1 MKRGECI
8 DMNKLVKFKGAEE
21 RQTVWIDPEKVEGV
35 IRIEPILS
43 SLHLPDSNKDIIV
56 IRTSKYSYGVS
67 EPIDDVLIKLGIEAS
82 PETLETK
89 ND

>member
-1 MKRGECI
+1 
-8 DMNKLVKFKGAEE
+8 MNKLVKFKGAEE

>member
-1 MKRGECI
+1 
-8 DMNKLVKFKGAEE
+8 MNKLVKFKGAEE
-21 RQTVWIDPEKVEGV
+21 RQTVWIDPKKVEGV

-82 PETLETK
+82 PETLETQ
-89 ND
+89 DD